1 VGTPSPEK
9 ALVYPYTDFEKPH
22 VLENRKRMIVGT
34 PKKVRV
40 QIEQLAEEFRADEVM
55 LVMIAYDFQDKL
67 KSYELIAKEM
77 LK

>member
-1 VGTPSPEK
+1 
-9 ALVYPYTDFEKPH
+9 
-22 VLENRKRMIVGT
+22 MIVGT

-67 KSYELIAKEM
+67 KFY
-77 LK
+77 